1 MQEAFM
7 GFEAGDEWWFRA
19 FLTFKL
25 DGTFSGSGT
34 DDVGDFY
41 FKRGTIRGKQKQN
54 KTKTRMHC
62 SMMRTNLCCGLHK
75 LRLRAVKINQPRKGP
90 FTLSIRVTDAM
101 TLAILL

>member
-41 FKRGTIRGKQKQN
+41 FKRGTIRGKQKKQQQ
-54 KTKTRMHC
+54 KQEC
-62 SMMRTNLCCGLHK
+62 
-75 LRLRAVKINQPRKGP
+75 IPE
-90 FTLSIRVTDAM
+90 
-101 TLAILL
+101 